1 MANADEANPGRIL
14 IVDDDEDVHQFLI
27 IALKDRGY
35 YLESAYDGFEAFRK
49 IEAAHW
55 DLVITDVIMPQMDG
69 MELLGRVRRIRAEMP
84 VVVMTVDSTAEKI
97 VSAIRE
103 HAFSWLQKPFTK
115 PAVQDVVETALAAPR
130 LANDIQVI
138 SASPRWLELRLRCD
152 MKTAGRALH
161 FLREMEHGLPEA
173 ERENVALAFRELLFN
188 AVEHGG
194 GNDPNVHI
202 TVTYTRAEG
211 ALLFRVRDPGPG
223 FSFERLRHA
232 AVSNPAGSPAEHIM
246 ERASRGMRPG
256 GFGIM
261 LTRALVDELLYNEAG
276 NEALLIR
283 YVRR

>member
-1 MANADEANPGRIL
+1 MANADKVNPGRIL
-14 IVDDDEDVHQFLI
+14 MVDDDEDVHQFLT

-35 YLESAYDGFEAFRK
+35 YLESAYDGIEAFRK
-49 IEAAHW
+49 IESAHW

-84 VVVMTVDSTAEKI
+84 VVVITVDSTAEKI

-115 PAVQDVVETALAAPR
+115 FAVQAVVETALAAPR

-232 AVSNPAGSPAEHIM
+232 AISNPAGSPAEHVL

-261 LTRALVDELLYNEAG
+261 LTRTLVDELLYNEAG